1 MGISDM
7 IICVLF
13 VMLASSY
20 GWGMRGTVIGGEKGA
35 MLPGAFI
42 GLILARFAGGGIY
55 ENFWIVAAAGLM
67 GMTYGGSETYGET
80 IGFVLHRDAGRD
92 YRPVKGYSGL
102 FLKGA
107 LWFAVCGGFIA
118 FAISS
123 MAGNKYSF
131 ADIIIFCLLIPVFQ
145 LAGYYVFNTPYNK
158 EKGIRPKCYYSRT
171 RREEWGGN
179 LVTLLALMALGI
191 IRNDSLMLS
200 MIWGGF
206 LGGGL
211 GWLVAMKFYEASVF
225 PMGNGR
231 YIFDRFYRKGIYDG
245 WKTMEFSLG
254 AIGGAGI
261 AIGFCRKADLVAE
274 INGKIASSGLNVLP
288 ESVEKFMPLAVGL
301 LAAGIIAV
309 NAYGWY
315 CDRKEKE
322 YNTLLCDRVERT
334 LYNVIPMMLVLAGS
348 LYAARLMTVF
358 MLILVLGIKC
368 VFERFGESRLMPLYG
383 VIALIVCGGV
393 FAGDIILGGYG
404 PFALIFAGTVP
415 YLLAELLHAISKG
428 RRAGRSVKDGLAKT
442 AFATVYPCFLIMC
455 SVIYIVSVKIFGF

>member
-1 MGISDM
+1 MGISDI

-20 GWGMRGTVIGGEKGA
+20 GWGMRGTVLGGEKGA

-55 ENFWIVAAAGLM
+55 ENYWVVAAAGLM

-80 IGFVLHRDAGRD
+80 LGFVLHRDAGRD
-92 YRPVKGYSGL
+92 YRPIKGYSGL

-107 LWFAVCGGFIA
+107 LWFSICGGFIA

-123 MAGNKYSF
+123 MAGGKYSL

-145 LAGYYVFNTPYNK
+145 IAGYYIFNTPYDK
-158 EKGIRPKCYYSRT
+158 EKGIHPKCYYSRT

-191 IRNDSLMLS
+191 VRNDSLMLS

-225 PMGNGR
+225 PMSNGK
-231 YIFDRFYRKGIYDG
+231 YIFDRFFRNGIYDG
-245 WKTMEFSLG
+245 WKTMEFTLG

-261 AIGFCRKADLVAE
+261 ALGFCRKADIIAE
-274 INGKIASSGLNVLP
+274 INGMIASNGVNSLP
-288 ESVEKFMPLAVGL
+288 ALAEGFMPFAVIL

-309 NAYGWY
+309 NAYGFY

-322 YNTLLCDRVERT
+322 YDTLLCDRIERT
-334 LYNVIPMMLVLAGS
+334 LYNVIPMALVLTGS
-348 LYAARLMTVF
+348 AYAARLMTVF

-368 VFERFGESRLMPLYG
+368 VFERFSESKYMPLCG
-383 VIALIVCGGV
+383 AVGLIVCGGV

-415 YLLAELLHAISKG
+415 YLLAELFHAMSKG
-428 RRAGRSVKDGLAKT
+428 RSIRDGLCKT
-442 AFATVYPCFLIMC
+442 TFATVYPCFLIMC
-455 SVIYIVSVKIFGF
+455 GIIYIVSAKIFGF

>member
-1 MGISDM
+1 MAFTDA

-42 GLILARFAGGGIY
+42 GLILAWFAGGGIR
-55 ENFWIVAAAGLM
+55 ENFWFVAAAGLM

-107 LWFAVCGGFIA
+107 LWFSICGGFIA

-123 MAGNKYSF
+123 MAGNKYSL

-145 LAGYYVFNTPYNK
+145 LVGYYIFNTPYNK
-158 EKGIRPKCYYSRT
+158 EKGIHPRCYYSRT

-179 LVTLLALMALGI
+179 LVTLLALIALAV

-200 MIWGGF
+200 MIYGGF

-225 PMGNGR
+225 PASNGK
-231 YIFDRFYRKGIYDG
+231 YIFDRFFRNGIYDG
-245 WKTMEFSLG
+245 WKTMEFTLG

-261 AIGFCRKADLVAE
+261 AIGFCRKFSAVENVNAV
-274 INGKIASSGLNVLP
+274 IASSGVRTLP
-288 ESVEKFMPLAVGL
+288 QSVERFMPFAVGL

-309 NAYGWY
+309 NAYGFY

-322 YNTLLCDRVERT
+322 YNTLLCDRIERT
-334 LYNVIPMMLVLAGS
+334 LYNVIPMALVLMGS
-348 LYAARLMTVF
+348 AYAARFMTVF

-368 VFERFGESRLMPLYG
+368 VFERFSESRLMPLYG
-383 VIALIVCGGV
+383 AAAFLICVGV
-393 FAGDIILGGYG
+393 FALDIFLGGYK
-404 PFALIFAGTVP
+404 PFAVILAGTVP
-415 YLLAELLHAISKG
+415 YLFAELLHAMSKK
-428 RRAGRSVKDGLAKT
+428 RRAGRSIKDGLCKT

-455 SVIYIVSVKIFGF
+455 TVIYVVSFKIFGF